1 LSYYTDN
8 IQAGSNSFVAQA
20 ADFDAF
26 GIAIGNKLGRE
37 ITPDP
42 IPDQDPNPDSGPV
55 PNPVPIPAALW
66 LFGSGIGGLLALK
79 RRRSLDIVAA

>member
-42 IPDQDPNPDSGPV
+42 IPDQDPDSGPI

-79 RRRSLDIVAA
+79 RRRSLDIIAV